1 MAPLLA
7 AASQHPTALFRA
19 HPFAKSVH
27 AFAAAIV
34 RLIRPLHN
42 VPSGEKV
49 LSHTLGGRQPLI
61 ISTPK
66 RKRKQSV
73 RRLPSPL
80 VLLLAAM
87 FGAGAL
93 PAAASQGELWL
104 VAGDVHLDPFDRS
117 PGPNGYGRD
126 ADAALFDE
134 AVKRM
139 RRVAA
144 DPAVVVL
151 TGDFLA
157 HRFPSLAARYEP
169 GVPPERPA
177 LEAMRRMVGRARA
190 RLSARAVRRS
200 AGEQRRTLRRL
211 PRPAYGSLS
220 GRPRTRLGAAGRA
233 RRRLRG
239 VRTGFR
245 ARRLLFDGA
254 NRHRRVVVLNSVL
267 FSLVFAGDCRGD
279 ERDAGLGEL
288 AWLRQILARPHDGKT
303 ILVMHIPPGYDAQT
317 TTYVRGLVA
326 WPFLEADANAAL
338 DALIAS
344 PRNRIAFVLSGHAHR
359 FDFRL
364 AGNVPIVTFG
374 SLSPIYGNNPAFYTL
389 RVAKS
394 GALSD
399 IVEFTYDVESQRW
412 NAPRSFDQTWGAG
425 GIVDAA
431 SLARIHARLG
441 SDPAMRQR
449 WQQQADGWPSRPS
462 AAGIWLG
469 WWRPAYCAQTFLD
482 DGFTRCA
489 GVGARRVA
497 LIVAAALLFIVTLAF
512 LLLLQFARGGTTLK
526 PP

>member
-7 AASQHPTALFRA
+7 AASQDPTALFRA
-19 HPFAKSVH
+19 HALHKSVH

-49 LSHTLGGRQPLI
+49 LLHTLGGRQPLI
-61 ISTPK
+61 ISTP
-66 RKRKQSV
+66 RRERKQTV
-73 RRLPSPL
+73 RHLLSAL
-80 VLLLAAM
+80 VLLWTLVFA
-87 FGAGAL
+87 AGAL

-104 VAGDVHLDPFDRS
+104 VAGDIHLDPFDQS
-117 PGPNGYGRD
+117 PEPNGYGRD
-126 ADAALFDE
+126 ADGALLDAAVE
-134 AVKRM
+134 RM
-139 RRVAA
+139 RRMAP

-169 GVPPERPA
+169 GTAPQRQA
-177 LEAMRRMVGRARA
+177 LKAMRRMAGAFGRAFPHARFVVTLGNNDAPCGDYRA
-190 RLSARAVRRS
+190 PLKGPYLAGVARIWAPLVARGRDSAEFVRDFAR
-200 AGEQRRTLRRL
+200 GG
-211 PRPAYGSLS
+211 YYSLA
-220 GRPRTRLGAAGRA
+220 L
-233 RRRLRG
+233 
-239 VRTGFR
+239 TGQ
-245 ARRLLFDGA
+245 
-254 NRHRRVVVLNSVL
+254 RRVVVVNSVL
-267 FSLVFAGDCRGD
+267 FSLVFAGDCHGE
-279 ERDAGLGEL
+279 ERDAGLDEL
-288 AWLRQILARPHDGKT
+288 AWLRQTLTRPHDGKT
-303 ILVMHIPPGYDAQT
+303 VLVMHIPPGYDAQT

-338 DALIAS
+338 DALVAS
-344 PRNRIAFVLSGHAHR
+344 PRNRIAFVLSGHTHR

-364 AGNVPIVTFG
+364 AGNVPILTLG

-389 RVAKS
+389 RVAKN

-412 NAPRSFDQTWGAG
+412 NAPRSFDRTWGAG
-425 GIVDAA
+425 GVVDAA

-449 WQQQADGWPSRPS
+449 WQQQADGWPSHPS

-469 WWRPAYCAQTFLD
+469 WWRPAYCAQAFLD

-489 GVGARRVA
+489 RVGARRVA
-497 LIVAAALLFIVTLAF
+497 LIVAAALLFIVALP
-512 LLLLQFARGGTTLK
+512 LPLLLQFARGGTTLK

>member
-7 AASQHPTALFRA
+7 AASQHPTTLFRA

-66 RKRKQSV
+66 RKRKQTV

-134 AVKRM
+134 AVERM
-139 RRVAA
+139 RRVAP

-177 LEAMRRMVGRARA
+177 LEAMRRMAGALGHAFPRARFVVTLGNNDAPCGDYRAPLTGPYLTALA
-190 RLSARAVRRS
+190 RVWAPLVARGGDAAEFVRDFARGGYY
-200 AGEQRRTLRRL
+200 ALTL
-211 PRPAYGSLS
+211 
-220 GRPRTRLGAAGRA
+220 
-233 RRRLRG
+233 
-239 VRTGFR
+239 TG
-245 ARRLLFDGA
+245 
-254 NRHRRVVVLNSVL
+254 HRRVVVLNSVL

-288 AWLRQILARPHDGKT
+288 VWLRQILARPHDGKT
-303 ILVMHIPPGYDAQT
+303 IVVMHIPPGYDAQT

-412 NAPRSFDQTWGAG
+412 SAPRSFDQVWGAG
-425 GIVDAA
+425 VIVDAA
-431 SLARIHARLG
+431 SLAWIHARLG
-441 SDPAMRQR
+441 SDPAMRER
-449 WQQQADGWPSRPS
+449 WQRQADGWPSRPP